1 MAKKNFGKFLALAAL
16 SGAVAAGVSYFLKYQ
31 SFHKELDED
40 FHDFEG
46 EGEQEEG
53 DSFDGTL
60 PHEAESRSYVTLGE
74 KKADA
79 PDCGKDAA
87 PAEDAGEEK
96 ETPDSDG
103 EKESSDEEKKPE
115 ASGGAVI
122 TEDTG
127 L

>member
-1 MAKKNFGKFLALAAL
+1 M
-16 SGAVAAGVSYFLKYQ
+16 
-31 SFHKELDED
+31 
-40 FHDFEG
+40 
-46 EGEQEEG
+46 
-53 DSFDGTL
+53 
-60 PHEAESRSYVTLGE
+60 TLGE
-74 KKADA
+74 KKTDA